1 VLGPTHSHTLAALTA
16 LGSLH
21 AEMEDFVPARQLLR
35 EALQAARRALGGA
48 HPDTLACMSSLGQ
61 VLLAEAAAA
70 AAAAASGGGSGL
82 LLLPEAHAL
91 CAEAWET
98 ARRALGEA
106 HPHTQR
112 YARDLRHVQARMPR
126 Q

>member
-1 VLGPTHSHTLAALTA
+1 MLGPTHSHTLAALTA

-70 AAAAASGGGSGL
+70 AASGGGSGLL